1 MGIFWWVVRLYRNF
15 LDIRHFLFNSP
26 EYNSII
32 LQKYNTEGY
41 VMSLCVDSFS
51 KAICE
56 PERQT
61 GHLSIS
67 YRHGIVGEAVL
78 IHYHIIERYLA
89 RDPPD
94 NVAGSIWANG
104 VVSIPE
110 AAPQK

>member
-1 MGIFWWVVRLYRNF
+1 MMPLCIHRL
-15 LDIRHFLFNSP
+15 P
-26 EYNSII
+26 
-32 LQKYNTEGY
+32 
-41 VMSLCVDSFS
+41 

-61 GHLSIS
+61 TDFSIS
-67 YRHGIVGEAVL
+67 YRHGVVGEAVL

-94 NVAGSIWANG
+94 DVAAPVWPDC

>member
-1 MGIFWWVVRLYRNF
+1 MVPFG
-15 LDIRHFLFNSP
+15 
-26 EYNSII
+26 
-32 LQKYNTEGY
+32 
-41 VMSLCVDSFS
+41 VDCFP

-61 GHLSIS
+61 TDFSIS

-89 RDPPD
+89 CDPPD
-94 NVAGSIWANG
+94 DVTGAIGSNG
-104 VVSIPE
+104 VVAISE

>member
-1 MGIFWWVVRLYRNF
+1 MM
-15 LDIRHFLFNSP
+15 P
-26 EYNSII
+26 
-32 LQKYNTEGY
+32 
-41 VMSLCVDSFS
+41 LCVDCFS

-61 GHLSIS
+61 TDLSIS

-94 NVAGSIWANG
+94 DVA
-104 VVSIPE
+104 
-110 AAPQK
+110 AAIRSNCIVTISE